1 MVGLSIE
8 NQIFRKMTKA
18 GRGVP
23 FFAENF
29 SSYGSP
35 AAIRKALDR
44 LVEAGKVSRV
54 ARGIYMRQKIS
65 EVIGT
70 ITPGIDELAKA
81 IARRDRARIAPTGV
95 YALNRLGLST
105 QVPMNVIYLT
115 DGAARKVKVG
125 RRTITFKRTTPKN
138 VAAIGQTS
146 RLVIQALRAIGKDN
160 VTNST
165 VKQVQV
171 ILKHEARNRLAHD
184 MRLAPAWIRE
194 IIKPALG

>member
-1 MVGLSIE
+1 MALNIE

-54 ARGIYMRQKIS
+54 ARGIYMRQKFS

-171 ILKHEARNRLAHD
+171 ILKHEDRNRLAHD

-194 IIKPALG
+194 IIKPALR